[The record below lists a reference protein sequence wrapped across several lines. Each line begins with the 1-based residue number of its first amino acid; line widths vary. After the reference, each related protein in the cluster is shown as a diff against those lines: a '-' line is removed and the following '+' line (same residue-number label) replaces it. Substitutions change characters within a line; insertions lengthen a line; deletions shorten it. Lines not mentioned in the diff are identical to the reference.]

1 MKVATE
7 KDKALVVDI
16 LSPAFADNQSVGHL
30 VGDDPERMVRIR
42 KLMAYAFEECR
53 AFGKVW
59 LNEEGTA
66 CALVSFK
73 DQKRFGL
80 ASLWRD
86 LGLIFEVMGFKRLF
100 RVLRKEKLVER
111 AQQDYLQGR
120 PAYYIWFIGVPPALQ
135 GEGLGTALLDELL
148 QDAARL
154 GRIPVLETSNLRNL
168 AFYEKAGF
176 EQYEKLDVGYPL
188 YFFRR
193 E

>member
-1 MKVATE
+1 MKIATK

-30 VGDDPERMVRIR
+30 VGDDPGRRTRIR

-73 DQKRFGL
+73 DQKQTTL
-80 ASLWRD
+80 AGLWRD
-86 LGLIFEVMGFKRLF
+86 LGLIFRVMGFDRLGK
-100 RVLRKEKLVER
+100 VLRKEKLVER
-111 AQQDYLQGR
+111 TQQEYLQGR
-120 PAYYIWFIGVPPALQ
+120 LAYYIWFIGVPPELQ
-135 GEGLGTALLDELL
+135 GKGLGSALLNELL
-148 QDAARL
+148 EDAVRL
-154 GRIPVLETSNLRNL
+154 GRVPVLETSNLRNL
-168 AFYEKAGF
+168 AFYQQAGF

-188 YFFRR
+188 YFFKR